1 MRRASFLLLIGTAL
15 LACGES
21 QSTADS
27 RVTRVA
33 GAGVDT
39 VVLHGALSS
48 LPALQVSDT
57 ITLTGAAEDL
67 FASNPQV
74 VFPLRDGRTI
84 LSEGREFA
92 VFGADGGLQGRFTR
106 QGQGPGELA
115 YLSTLWQDET
125 DSVWTV
131 DPGTRRV
138 SVFAPDLSFARSFQ
152 IPNWGD
158 QSGISLWAGLG
169 RDTLAALRF
178 EFAPVSLPPGRAT
191 TMIDIGTWVVGA
203 DSVVLPLR
211 RASGEVEALAPGILP
226 EPIVSTPFGGS
237 QSWRPVGRCMVYG
250 FSSEWA
256 LTLDAPGP
264 DGALRTIGRVVAPDV
279 QPIPVDAERRE
290 AYIEGITRQIRNEAF
305 RTAYDKALR
314 EHVTFAPNIP
324 FFGRILTARDGAI
337 WIQDYRGTGTGRPDA
352 WTVLDAANLRAWR
365 LHIPPRSRLLAVDS
379 ARAFIASADADDV
392 ETHHWWILP
401 ELAGITPPAECRPSA
416 GR

>member
-1 MRRASFLLLIGTAL
+1 MPRASALIPLAVAL
-15 LACGES
+15 LACGE
-21 QSTADS
+21 ADSKSES
-27 RVTRVA
+27 RVTRTTGTA
-33 GAGVDT
+33 VDT
-39 VVLHGALSS
+39 VVLHGPLQS
-48 LPALQVSDT
+48 LPELVAADT
-57 ITLTGAAEDL
+57 LTLTGAAEDL
-67 FASNPQV
+67 FASNPQA

-84 LSEGREFA
+84 LTEGREYA
-92 VFGADGGLQGRFTR
+92 VFGADGQLAGRFTR

-115 YLSTLWQDET
+115 YLSALWQDDA
-125 DSVWTV
+125 DSIWTV

-158 QSGISLWAGLG
+158 ESGISLWAGLG

-178 EFAPVSLPPGRAT
+178 EYAPFSMPPGRAT
-191 TMIDIGTWVVGA
+191 TMLDIGTWVVGA
-203 DSVVLPLR
+203 DSVNLPLR

-264 DGALRTIGRVVAPDV
+264 DGALRTVGRVVAPDV
-279 QPIPVDAERRE
+279 KPVPVDAERKE
-290 AYIEGITRQIRNEAF
+290 AYIEGITRQIRNDAF

-314 EHVTFAPNIP
+314 EHITFAPNIP
-324 FFGRILTARDGAI
+324 VFGRILTARDGAI

-365 LHIPPRSRLLAVDS
+365 LNVLARSRLLAVDS
-379 ARAFIASADADDV
+379 ARAFIATANEDDV

>member
-1 MRRASFLLLIGTAL
+1 MRRDFVLGLIVFTV

-21 QSTADS
+21 RSATES
-27 RVTRVA
+27 RVTRSA
-33 GAGVDT
+33 GAGADT
-39 VVLHGALSS
+39 VFLNGPLGS
-48 LPALQVSDT
+48 LPELAVADT
-57 ITLTGAAEDL
+57 ITFTGAPEDL

-74 VFPLRDGRTI
+74 AFPLRDGRTI
-84 LSEGREFA
+84 LSDGREFA

-106 QGQGPGELA
+106 QGQGPGEIA
-115 YLSTLWQDET
+115 YLSAYWQDDT

-158 QSGISLWAGLG
+158 ESGISLWAGLG

-178 EFAPVSLPPGRAT
+178 EFAPLSLPPGRAT

-264 DGALRTIGRVVAPDV
+264 DGALRTIGRVVAPDLKPV
-279 QPIPVDAERRE
+279 PVDAERRK
-290 AYIEGITRQIRNEAF
+290 AYIEGFTRQIRNDAF
-305 RTAYDKALR
+305 RAAYDKALR
-314 EHVTFAPNIP
+314 EHITFAPNIP
-324 FFGRILTARDGAI
+324 FFGRVLTSRDGAI
-337 WIQDYRGTGTGRPDA
+337 WIQDYRGTGTSRADA
-352 WTVLDAANLRAWR
+352 WTVVDLSKLRAWR
-365 LHIPPRSRLLAVDS
+365 LSVPPRSRLLAVDS
-379 ARAFIASADADDV
+379 ARAFIASADEDDV
-392 ETHHWWILP
+392 ETHRWWVLP
-401 ELAGITPPAECRPSA
+401 ELAGITPPAACRA
-416 GR
+416 GE